1 MKMPEIA
8 DKVESNVKARV
19 DATRDVFS
27 KEVTTVKDA
36 AKDVL
41 ALKPVK
47 GIVDLVANTIDNL
60 GDFVKEQAEITRK
73 WVG

>member
-1 MKMPEIA
+1 MVEIV

-19 DATRDVFS
+19 DATRDTLS

-36 AKDVL
+36 VKDVL
-41 ALKPVK
+41 GLRPVK
-47 GIVDLVANTIDNL
+47 GIVDLVANSIDNV